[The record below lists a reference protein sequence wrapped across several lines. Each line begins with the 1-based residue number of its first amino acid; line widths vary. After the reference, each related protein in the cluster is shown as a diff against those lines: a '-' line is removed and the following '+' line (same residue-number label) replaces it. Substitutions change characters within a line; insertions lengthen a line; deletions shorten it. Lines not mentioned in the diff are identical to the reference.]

1 MVIHKFNEIHFAIQ
15 LIVFKN
21 ILLGCDSGRTRK
33 QQLTVLT
40 QNSINSDSCSMWWKG
55 AGSAAHSSEW
65 GVRGDPGRDLRKTG
79 KVTWRDGTQEE
90 TIDPHLPGA
99 YK

>member
-40 QNSINSDSCSMWWKG
+40 QNSINSDSCSMW
-55 AGSAAHSSEW
+55 
-65 GVRGDPGRDLRKTG
+65 
-79 KVTWRDGTQEE
+79 
-90 TIDPHLPGA
+90 
-99 YK
+99 